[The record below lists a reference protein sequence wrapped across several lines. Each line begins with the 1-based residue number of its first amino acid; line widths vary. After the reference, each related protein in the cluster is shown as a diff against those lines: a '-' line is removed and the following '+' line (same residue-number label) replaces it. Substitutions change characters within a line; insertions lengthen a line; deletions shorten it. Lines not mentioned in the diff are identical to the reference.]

1 MKKNMKL
8 LIAIPTTDYMH
19 FEFVKS
25 LVALVEK
32 LKEDGVDYEVRMKG
46 LSLVYAARDYLA
58 SYAINND
65 FTHVLWLDA
74 DMVFQPEVLEDLRFC
89 GKKFVTAVCHSR
101 RPPFNSC
108 VFENIEVNNIKL
120 VGEYPREPFRIAGCG
135 FACVFM
141 ETEILKEVMEHYK
154 TCFMPER
161 YYGEDV
167 AFCKRA
173 GELGHELWCDPS
185 VRLGHIGHITVY
197 PEFREQ
203 HAESIGKGWKND

>member
-1 MKKNMKL
+1 MKL

-19 FEFVKS
+19 FEFVRS

-32 LKEDGVDYEVRMKG
+32 LKAEKINYEVHMKG

-65 FTHVLWLDA
+65 FTHVLWLDS
-74 DMVFQPEVLEDLRFC
+74 DMVFEDEVLEDLQFC
-89 GKKFVTAVCHSR
+89 GKPFVTAVCHSR
-101 RPPFNSC
+101 RPPYNSC
-108 VFENIEVNNIKL
+108 VFTDIRVNSVQRVI
-120 VGEYPREPFRIAGCG
+120 EYPAEPFKVAGCG
-135 FACVFM
+135 FACVLI
-141 ETEILKEVMEHYK
+141 ETAILKEVMMKEK
-154 TCFMPER
+154 TCFMPMQ

-173 GELGHELWCDPS
+173 TELGHEIWCDPN

-197 PEFREQ
+197 PEYREQ
-203 HAESIGKGWKND
+203 FAASISNGWTFD